1 MLDQPQKTVIEKIAF
16 NSPFNFIPKLILGF
30 LAFFYSGL
38 GIFAVVRRFIVSRG
52 AMPKQ
57 KPVEITSYREQDLT
71 RVREFIESHYSNP
84 EISTRML
91 YKSLGIPPEKVFTL
105 VLNEYG
111 LTFKQL
117 INKMRIEE
125 AKRLLQ
131 ESDLRITDIAMNV
144 GFNELTY
151 FNRLFKKY
159 EKMTPSGFRDKA
171 ISR

>member
-1 MLDQPQKTVIEKIAF
+1 
-16 NSPFNFIPKLILGF
+16 
-30 LAFFYSGL
+30 
-38 GIFAVVRRFIVSRG
+38 
-52 AMPKQ
+52 MPKQ